1 MDGMSATGG
10 HGGPVRRRPLDEA
23 ALRAAL
29 TGGRTLWSAVRVVA
43 ETGSTNADALAAARD
58 GAAEGLVIAAEAQAA
73 GRGRLG
79 RGWQSLPGGSLTF
92 SVLLRPAA
100 VPAGVRGWVPLLTGV
115 AVARAVREVTGVDAR
130 LKWPNDVLAGPGAG
144 DRAGDGVSGKL
155 AGILAEQS
163 GDAIVVGVGL
173 NVLGT
178 AADLPVVT
186 ATSLELLGAGQ
197 ADRTALLAEILAE
210 IERLYLR
217 WRDTAAG
224 DAVASGLRQ
233 EYLRL
238 SATVGARV
246 RVLLPGAPDLV
257 GVAVAVDETGRLIV
271 RPDGQADPVQ
281 VSAGDVI
288 HVR

>member
-10 HGGPVRRRPLDEA
+10 QGGSASRRPLDEA

-29 TGGRTLWSAVRVVA
+29 TGGRALWSAVRVVA

-92 SVLLRPAA
+92 SVLLRTAA
-100 VPAGVRGWVPLLTGV
+100 VPAGARGWVPLLTGV
-115 AVARAVREVTGVDAR
+115 AVARAVRRATGVQAR
-130 LKWPNDVLAGPGAG
+130 LKWPNDVLAGA
-144 DRAGDGVSGKL
+144 GKL
-155 AGILAEQS
+155 AGILAEQA

-178 AADLPVVT
+178 AAQLPVAT
-186 ATSLELLGAGQ
+186 ATSLELLGAGE
-197 ADRTALLAEILAE
+197 ADRTELLAEILTE
-210 IERLYLR
+210 IERWYLP
-217 WRDTAAG
+217 WRDTPAG
-224 DAVASGLRQ
+224 DADASGLRQ

-257 GVAVAVDETGRLIV
+257 GVAVAVDETGRLLV
-271 RPDGQADPVQ
+271 RPDGQADPVP

>member
-10 HGGPVRRRPLDEA
+10 QGGPASRRPLDEA

-29 TGGRTLWSAVRVVA
+29 TGGRALWSAVRVVA

-92 SVLLRPAA
+92 SVLLRTAA
-100 VPAGVRGWVPLLTGV
+100 VPAGARGWVPLLTGV
-115 AVARAVREVTGVDAR
+115 AVARAVRRATGVQAR
-130 LKWPNDVLAGPGAG
+130 LKWPNDVLAGA
-144 DRAGDGVSGKL
+144 GKL
-155 AGILAEQS
+155 AGILAEQA

-178 AADLPVVT
+178 AAQLPVAT
-186 ATSLELLGAGQ
+186 ATSLELLGAGE
-197 ADRTALLAEILAE
+197 ADRTELLAEILTE
-210 IERLYLR
+210 IERWYLP
-217 WRDTAAG
+217 WRDTPAG
-224 DAVASGLRQ
+224 DADASGLRQ

-257 GVAVAVDETGRLIV
+257 GVAVAVDETGRLLV
-271 RPDGQADPVQ
+271 RPDGQADPVP

>member
-10 HGGPVRRRPLDEA
+10 QGGPASRRPLDEA

-29 TGGRTLWSAVRVVA
+29 TGGRALWSAVRVVA

-115 AVARAVREVTGVDAR
+115 AVARAVRRATGVQAR
-130 LKWPNDVLAGPGAG
+130 LKWPNDVLAGA
-144 DRAGDGVSGKL
+144 GKL
-155 AGILAEQS
+155 AGILAEQA

-178 AADLPVVT
+178 AAQLPVAT
-186 ATSLELLGAGQ
+186 ATSLELLGAGE
-197 ADRTALLAEILAE
+197 ADRTELLAEILTE
-210 IERLYLR
+210 IERWYLP
-217 WRDTAAG
+217 WRDTPAG
-224 DAVASGLRQ
+224 DADASGLRQ

-257 GVAVAVDETGRLIV
+257 GVAVAVDETGRLLV
-271 RPDGQADPVQ
+271 RPDGQADPVP

>member
-10 HGGPVRRRPLDEA
+10 QGGPASRRPLDEA

-29 TGGRTLWSAVRVVA
+29 TGGRALWSAVRVVA

-92 SVLLRPAA
+92 SILLRPAA
-100 VPAGVRGWVPLLTGV
+100 VPAGARGWVPLLTGV
-115 AVARAVREVTGVDAR
+115 AVARAVRRATGVQAR
-130 LKWPNDVLAGPGAG
+130 LKWPNDVLAGA
-144 DRAGDGVSGKL
+144 GKL
-155 AGILAEQS
+155 AGILAEQA

-178 AADLPVVT
+178 AAQLPVAT
-186 ATSLELLGAGQ
+186 ATSLELLGAGE
-197 ADRTALLAEILAE
+197 ADRTELLAEILTE
-210 IERLYLR
+210 IERWYLP
-217 WRDTAAG
+217 WRDTPAG
-224 DAVASGLRQ
+224 DADASGLRQ

-257 GVAVAVDETGRLIV
+257 GVAVAVDETGRLLV
-271 RPDGQADPVQ
+271 RPDGQADPVP

>member
-10 HGGPVRRRPLDEA
+10 QGGSASRRPLDEA

-29 TGGRTLWSAVRVVA
+29 TGGRALWSAVRVVA

-92 SVLLRPAA
+92 SVLLRTAA
-100 VPAGVRGWVPLLTGV
+100 VPAGARGWVPLLTGV
-115 AVARAVREVTGVDAR
+115 AVARAVRRATGVQAR
-130 LKWPNDVLAGPGAG
+130 LKWPNDVLAGA
-144 DRAGDGVSGKL
+144 GKL
-155 AGILAEQS
+155 AGILAEQA

-178 AADLPVVT
+178 AAQLPVAT
-186 ATSLELLGAGQ
+186 ATSLELLGAGE
-197 ADRTALLAEILAE
+197 ADRTELLAEILTE
-210 IERLYLR
+210 IERWYLP
-217 WRDTAAG
+217 WRDTPAG
-224 DAVASGLRQ
+224 DADASGLRQ

-257 GVAVAVDETGRLIV
+257 GVAVAVDETGRLLV

>member
-1 MDGMSATGG
+1 MDGMCVTGG
-10 HGGPVRRRPLDEA
+10 PGAPAARRPLDQA

-29 TGGRTLWSAVRVVA
+29 TGGRALWSTVRVVA
-43 ETGSTNADALAAARD
+43 QTGSTNADALAAARA

-92 SVLLRPAA
+92 SFLLRPVA
-100 VPAGVRGWVPLLTGV
+100 VPARARGWVPLLTGV
-115 AVARAVREVTGVDAR
+115 AVARAVRRATGVQAL
-130 LKWPNDVLAGPGAG
+130 LKWPNDVLAGPG
-144 DRAGDGVSGKL
+144 KL
-155 AGILAEQS
+155 AGILAEQA

-178 AADLPVVT
+178 TADFQVAT

-197 ADRTALLAEILAE
+197 TDRTALLASMLTE
-210 IERLYLR
+210 IERWYLP
-217 WRDTAAG
+217 WRDTPSA
-224 DAVASGLRQ
+224 DADASGLRQ

-246 RVLLPGAPDLV
+246 RVLLPGAPDLA
-257 GVAVAVDETGRLIV
+257 GVAVGVDETGRLLV
-271 RPDGQADPVQ
+271 RPDGQAGLVP

>member
-10 HGGPVRRRPLDEA
+10 QGGPVSRRPLDEA

-92 SVLLRPAA
+92 SVLLRTAA
-100 VPAGVRGWVPLLTGV
+100 VPAGARGWVPLLTGV
-115 AVARAVREVTGVDAR
+115 AVARAVRRATGVQAR
-130 LKWPNDVLAGPGAG
+130 LKWPNDVLAGA
-144 DRAGDGVSGKL
+144 GKL
-155 AGILAEQS
+155 AGILAEQA

-178 AADLPVVT
+178 AAQLPVAT
-186 ATSLELLGAGQ
+186 ATSLELLGAGE
-197 ADRTALLAEILAE
+197 ADRTELLAEILTE
-210 IERLYLR
+210 IECWYLP
-217 WRDTAAG
+217 WRDTPAG
-224 DAVASGLRQ
+224 DADASGLRQ

-257 GVAVAVDETGRLIV
+257 GLAVAVDETGRLLV
-271 RPDGQADPVQ
+271 RPDGQADPVP

>member
-10 HGGPVRRRPLDEA
+10 QGGPASRRPLDEA

-29 TGGRTLWSAVRVVA
+29 TGGRALWSAVRVVA

-92 SVLLRPAA
+92 SVLLRTAA
-100 VPAGVRGWVPLLTGV
+100 VPAGTRGWVPLLTGV
-115 AVARAVREVTGVDAR
+115 AVARAVRRATGVQAR
-130 LKWPNDVLAGPGAG
+130 LKWPNDVLAGA
-144 DRAGDGVSGKL
+144 GKL
-155 AGILAEQS
+155 AGILAEQA

-178 AADLPVVT
+178 AAQLPVAT
-186 ATSLELLGAGQ
+186 ATSLELLGAGE
-197 ADRTALLAEILAE
+197 ADRTELLAEILTE
-210 IERLYLR
+210 IERWYLP
-217 WRDTAAG
+217 WRDTPAG
-224 DAVASGLRQ
+224 DADASGLRQ

-257 GVAVAVDETGRLIV
+257 GVAVAVDETGRLLV
-271 RPDGQADPVQ
+271 RPDGQADPVP

>member
-10 HGGPVRRRPLDEA
+10 QGGPASRRPLDEA

-29 TGGRTLWSAVRVVA
+29 TGGRALWSAVRVVA

-92 SVLLRPAA
+92 SVLLRTAA
-100 VPAGVRGWVPLLTGV
+100 VPAGARGWVPLLTGV
-115 AVARAVREVTGVDAR
+115 AVARAVRRATGVQAR
-130 LKWPNDVLAGPGAG
+130 LKWPNDVLAGA
-144 DRAGDGVSGKL
+144 GKL
-155 AGILAEQS
+155 AGILAEQA

-178 AADLPVVT
+178 AAQLPVAT
-186 ATSLELLGAGQ
+186 ATSLELLGAGE
-197 ADRTALLAEILAE
+197 ADRTELLAEILTE
-210 IERLYLR
+210 IECWYLP
-217 WRDTAAG
+217 WRDTPAG
-224 DAVASGLRQ
+224 DADASGLRQ

-257 GVAVAVDETGRLIV
+257 GVAVAVDETGRLLV
-271 RPDGQADPVQ
+271 RPDGQADPVP

>member
-10 HGGPVRRRPLDEA
+10 QGGSASRRPLDEA

-29 TGGRTLWSAVRVVA
+29 TGGRALWSAVRVVA
-43 ETGSTNADALAAARD
+43 ETGSTNADVLAAARD

-92 SVLLRPAA
+92 SVLLRTAA
-100 VPAGVRGWVPLLTGV
+100 VPAGTRGWVPLLTGV
-115 AVARAVREVTGVDAR
+115 AVARAVRRATGVQAR
-130 LKWPNDVLAGPGAG
+130 LKWPNDVLAGA
-144 DRAGDGVSGKL
+144 GKL
-155 AGILAEQS
+155 AGILAEQA

-178 AADLPVVT
+178 AAQLPVAT
-186 ATSLELLGAGQ
+186 ATSLELLGAGE
-197 ADRTALLAEILAE
+197 ADRTELLAEILTE
-210 IERLYLR
+210 IERWYLP
-217 WRDTAAG
+217 WRDTPAG
-224 DAVASGLRQ
+224 DADASGLRQ

-257 GVAVAVDETGRLIV
+257 GLAVAVDETGRLTV

>member
-10 HGGPVRRRPLDEA
+10 QGGPASRRPLDEA

-29 TGGRTLWSAVRVVA
+29 TGGRALWSAVRVVA

-58 GAAEGLVIAAEAQAA
+58 GAAEGIVIAAEAQAA

-92 SVLLRPAA
+92 SVLLRTAA
-100 VPAGVRGWVPLLTGV
+100 VPAGARGWVPLLTGV
-115 AVARAVREVTGVDAR
+115 AVARAVRRATGVQAR
-130 LKWPNDVLAGPGAG
+130 LKWPNDVLAGA
-144 DRAGDGVSGKL
+144 GKL
-155 AGILAEQS
+155 AGILAEQA

-178 AADLPVVT
+178 AAQLPVAT
-186 ATSLELLGAGQ
+186 ATSLELLGAGE
-197 ADRTALLAEILAE
+197 ADRTELLAEILTE
-210 IERLYLR
+210 IECWYLP
-217 WRDTAAG
+217 WRDTPAG
-224 DAVASGLRQ
+224 DADASGLRQ

-257 GVAVAVDETGRLIV
+257 GLAVAVDETGRLLV
-271 RPDGQADPVQ
+271 RPDGQADPVP

>member
-1 MDGMSATGG
+1 
-10 HGGPVRRRPLDEA
+10 
-23 ALRAAL
+23 
-29 TGGRTLWSAVRVVA
+29 VVA

-92 SVLLRPAA
+92 SVLLRTAA
-100 VPAGVRGWVPLLTGV
+100 VPAGARGWVPLLTGV
-115 AVARAVREVTGVDAR
+115 AVARAVRRATGVQAR
-130 LKWPNDVLAGPGAG
+130 LKWPNDVLAGA
-144 DRAGDGVSGKL
+144 GKL
-155 AGILAEQS
+155 AGILAEQA

-178 AADLPVVT
+178 AAQLPVAT
-186 ATSLELLGAGQ
+186 ATSLELLGAGE
-197 ADRTALLAEILAE
+197 ADRTELLAEILTE
-210 IERLYLR
+210 IECWYLP
-217 WRDTAAG
+217 WRDTPAG
-224 DAVASGLRQ
+224 DADASGLRQ

-246 RVLLPGAPDLV
+246 RVLLPGGPDLV
-257 GVAVAVDETGRLIV
+257 GLAVAVDETGRLLV
-271 RPDGQADPVQ
+271 RPDGQADPVP
-281 VSAGDVI
+281 VSAGLVI

>member
-10 HGGPVRRRPLDEA
+10 QGGPASRRPLDEA

-29 TGGRTLWSAVRVVA
+29 TGGRALWSAVRVVA

-79 RGWQSLPGGSLTF
+79 RGWQSLPGRSLTF
-92 SVLLRPAA
+92 SVLLRTAA
-100 VPAGVRGWVPLLTGV
+100 VPAGARGWVPLLTGV
-115 AVARAVREVTGVDAR
+115 AVARAVRRATGVQAR
-130 LKWPNDVLAGPGAG
+130 LKWPNDVLAGA
-144 DRAGDGVSGKL
+144 GKL
-155 AGILAEQS
+155 AGILAEQA

-178 AADLPVVT
+178 AAQLPVAT
-186 ATSLELLGAGQ
+186 ATSLELLGAGE
-197 ADRTALLAEILAE
+197 ADRTELLAEILTE
-210 IERLYLR
+210 IECWYLP
-217 WRDTAAG
+217 WRDTPAG
-224 DAVASGLRQ
+224 DADASGLRQ

-257 GVAVAVDETGRLIV
+257 GLAVAVDETGRLLV
-271 RPDGQADPVQ
+271 RPDGQADPVP

>member
-1 MDGMSATGG
+1 MSATGSP
-10 HGGPVRRRPLDEA
+10 GGPGGRGSLDEA

-29 TGGRTLWSAVRVVA
+29 TGRLAMWSAVRVVA

-100 VPAGVRGWVPLLTGV
+100 VPAGARGWLPLLTGV
-115 AVARAVREVTGVDAR
+115 AVARAVRRATGVRAR
-130 LKWPNDVLAGPGAG
+130 LKWPNDVMAGT
-144 DRAGDGVSGKL
+144 GKL
-155 AGILAEQS
+155 AGILAEQA

-178 AADLPVVT
+178 AAQLPVAT

-197 ADRTALLAEILAE
+197 ADRPALLADILTE
-210 IERLYLR
+210 IERWYLP
-217 WRDTAAG
+217 WRDTPAG
-224 DAVASGLRQ
+224 DADASGLRQ

-257 GVAVAVDETGRLIV
+257 GVAVTVDQTGRLIV
-271 RPDGQADPVQ
+271 RPDGQADLVP

>member
-1 MDGMSATGG
+1 MSATGSP
-10 HGGPVRRRPLDEA
+10 GGPAGRRPLDEA
-23 ALRAAL
+23 ALSAAL

-58 GAAEGLVIAAEAQAA
+58 GTAEGLVIAAETQAA

-115 AVARAVREVTGVDAR
+115 AVARAVRRVTGVRAL
-130 LKWPNDVLAGPGAG
+130 LKWPNDVLAGA
-144 DRAGDGVSGKL
+144 GKL
-155 AGILAEQS
+155 AGILAEQA

-178 AADLPVVT
+178 AAELPVAT

-197 ADRTALLAEILAE
+197 ADRTVLLAEILTE
-210 IERLYLR
+210 IERWYLP
-217 WRDTAAG
+217 WRDTPAG
-224 DAVASGLRQ
+224 DADASGLRQ

-271 RPDGQADPVQ
+271 RPDGQAGLVP

>member
-10 HGGPVRRRPLDEA
+10 QGGPASRRPLDEA

-29 TGGRTLWSAVRVVA
+29 TGGRALWSAVRVVA

-92 SVLLRPAA
+92 SVLLRTAA
-100 VPAGVRGWVPLLTGV
+100 VPAGARGWVPLLTGV
-115 AVARAVREVTGVDAR
+115 AVARAVRRATGVQAR
-130 LKWPNDVLAGPGAG
+130 LKWPNDVLAGA
-144 DRAGDGVSGKL
+144 GKL
-155 AGILAEQS
+155 AGILAEQA

-178 AADLPVVT
+178 AAQLPVAT
-186 ATSLELLGAGQ
+186 ATSLELLGAGE
-197 ADRTALLAEILAE
+197 ADRTELLAEILTE
-210 IERLYLR
+210 IECWYLP
-217 WRDTAAG
+217 WRDTPAG
-224 DAVASGLRQ
+224 DADASGLRQ

-257 GVAVAVDETGRLIV
+257 GLAVAVDETGRLLV
-271 RPDGQADPVQ
+271 RPDGQADPVP
-281 VSAGDVI
+281 VSAGLVI

>member
-10 HGGPVRRRPLDEA
+10 QGGPASRRPLDEA

-29 TGGRTLWSAVRVVA
+29 TGGRALWSAVRVVA

-92 SVLLRPAA
+92 SVLLRTAA
-100 VPAGVRGWVPLLTGV
+100 VPAGARGWVPLLTGV
-115 AVARAVREVTGVDAR
+115 AVARAVRRATGVQAR
-130 LKWPNDVLAGPGAG
+130 LKWPNDVLAGA
-144 DRAGDGVSGKL
+144 GKL
-155 AGILAEQS
+155 AGILAEQA

-178 AADLPVVT
+178 AAQLPVAT
-186 ATSLELLGAGQ
+186 ATSLELLGAGE
-197 ADRTALLAEILAE
+197 ADRTELLAEILTE
-210 IERLYLR
+210 IERWYLP
-217 WRDTAAG
+217 WRDTPAG
-224 DAVASGLRQ
+224 DADASGLRQ

-257 GVAVAVDETGRLIV
+257 GLAVAVDETGRLLV
-271 RPDGQADPVQ
+271 RPDGQADPVP

>member
-10 HGGPVRRRPLDEA
+10 QGGPASRRPLDEA

-29 TGGRTLWSAVRVVA
+29 TGGRALWSAVRVVA

-92 SVLLRPAA
+92 SVLLRTAA
-100 VPAGVRGWVPLLTGV
+100 VPAGARGWVPLLTGV
-115 AVARAVREVTGVDAR
+115 AVARAVRRATGVQAR
-130 LKWPNDVLAGPGAG
+130 LKWPNDVLAGA
-144 DRAGDGVSGKL
+144 GKL
-155 AGILAEQS
+155 AGILAEQA

-178 AADLPVVT
+178 AAQLPVAT
-186 ATSLELLGAGQ
+186 ATSLELLGAGE
-197 ADRTALLAEILAE
+197 ADRTELLAEILTE
-210 IERLYLR
+210 IERWYLP
-217 WRDTAAG
+217 WRDTPAG
-224 DAVASGLRQ
+224 DADASGLRQ

>member
-10 HGGPVRRRPLDEA
+10 QGGPASRRPLDEA

-29 TGGRTLWSAVRVVA
+29 TGGRALWSAVRVVA

-92 SVLLRPAA
+92 SVLLRTAA
-100 VPAGVRGWVPLLTGV
+100 VPAGARGWVPLLTGV
-115 AVARAVREVTGVDAR
+115 AVARAVRRATGVQAR
-130 LKWPNDVLAGPGAG
+130 LKWPNDVLAGA
-144 DRAGDGVSGKL
+144 GKL
-155 AGILAEQS
+155 AGILAEQA

-178 AADLPVVT
+178 AAQLPVAT
-186 ATSLELLGAGQ
+186 ATSLELLGAGE
-197 ADRTALLAEILAE
+197 ADRTELLAEILTE
-210 IERLYLR
+210 IECWYLP
-217 WRDTAAG
+217 WRDTPAG
-224 DAVASGLRQ
+224 DADASGLRQ

-246 RVLLPGAPDLV
+246 RVLLPGGPDLV
-257 GVAVAVDETGRLIV
+257 GLAVAVDETGRLLV
-271 RPDGQADPVQ
+271 RPDGQADPVP

>member
-10 HGGPVRRRPLDEA
+10 QGGPASRRPLDEA

-29 TGGRTLWSAVRVVA
+29 TGGRALWSAVRVVA

-92 SVLLRPAA
+92 SVLLRTAA
-100 VPAGVRGWVPLLTGV
+100 VPAGARGWVPLLTGV
-115 AVARAVREVTGVDAR
+115 AVARAVRRATGVQAR
-130 LKWPNDVLAGPGAG
+130 LKWPNDVLAGA
-144 DRAGDGVSGKL
+144 GKL
-155 AGILAEQS
+155 AGILAEQA

-178 AADLPVVT
+178 AAQLPVAT
-186 ATSLELLGAGQ
+186 ATSLELLGAGE
-197 ADRTALLAEILAE
+197 ADRTELLAEILTE
-210 IERLYLR
+210 IECWYLP
-217 WRDTAAG
+217 WRDTPAG
-224 DAVASGLRQ
+224 DADASGLRQ

-257 GVAVAVDETGRLIV
+257 GVAVAVDETGRLLV
-271 RPDGQADPVQ
+271 RPDGQADPVP
-281 VSAGDVI
+281 VSAGLVI

>member
-10 HGGPVRRRPLDEA
+10 QGGPASRRPLDEA

-29 TGGRTLWSAVRVVA
+29 TGGRALWSAVRVVA

-79 RGWQSLPGGSLTF
+79 RGWQSLPGRSLTF
-92 SVLLRPAA
+92 SVLLRTAA
-100 VPAGVRGWVPLLTGV
+100 VPAGARGWVPLLTGV
-115 AVARAVREVTGVDAR
+115 AVARAVRRATGVQAR
-130 LKWPNDVLAGPGAG
+130 LKWPNDVLAGA
-144 DRAGDGVSGKL
+144 GKL
-155 AGILAEQS
+155 AGILAEQA

-178 AADLPVVT
+178 TADLQVAT
-186 ATSLELLGAGQ
+186 ATSLELLGAGE
-197 ADRTALLAEILAE
+197 ADRTELLAEILTE
-210 IERLYLR
+210 IECWYLP
-217 WRDTAAG
+217 WRDTPAG
-224 DAVASGLRQ
+224 DADASGLRQ

-257 GVAVAVDETGRLIV
+257 GLAVAVDETGRLLV
-271 RPDGQADPVQ
+271 RPDGQADPVP